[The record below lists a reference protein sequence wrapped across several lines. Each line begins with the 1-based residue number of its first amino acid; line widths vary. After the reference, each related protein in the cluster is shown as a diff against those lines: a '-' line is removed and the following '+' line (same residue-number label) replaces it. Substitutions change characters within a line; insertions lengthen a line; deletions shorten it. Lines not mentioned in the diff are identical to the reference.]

1 MKKLYFVFSL
11 MAVCVMA
18 AVVCP
23 QSLRSKLLTA
33 DNGVYG
39 RYIVLYNDDYEPQQ
53 AASSLAAVSVAN
65 DLAVSY
71 GASVDQIYLKTIR
84 GFSAV
89 MSPKQARAMSN
100 DPRIKLIEPDR
111 IVEVSSQQA
120 NAPWNLDRIDQR
132 ALPWD
137 SIYNYTGSGA
147 GVHVYILD
155 TGIRVSHLEFGG
167 RASIAYDAIG
177 DGQNGNDCNG
187 HGTHVAGIVGG
198 STWGVAKQATLHAVR
213 VIPCSGSGLLSGV
226 LAGVEWVTANHISP
240 AVANIS
246 ATAPGSSISL
256 ETAIN
261 NSIASGVVY
270 TIAAGN
276 GAGDACNFT
285 PARVPDAFTIGA
297 SDQGDYR
304 NSNGGPCVDLFA
316 PGIGIV
322 SAGIAS
328 DTATQVMSGSSM
340 ASPMAAGVAALY
352 LSSNTAAKPSDV
364 VHAIKSAATPNVLD
378 TFDSTSPNLLLYS
391 GVLSTPAARTVEIS
405 GRVMNLSG
413 RGLRLVE
420 ISLKDMTS
428 GQEMT
433 NRTNQLGRFQ
443 FANVPAGRSYTL
455 TASFRQRYSTADS
468 TITVNVADAP
478 ISNLIFTANTFL
490 N

>member
-1 MKKLYFVFSL
+1 

-23 QSLRSKLLTA
+23 QSSNSKLLKA
-33 DNGVYG
+33 ENSVYG
-39 RYIVLYNDDYEPQQ
+39 RYIVLFNAKYESQVTSSFA
-53 AASSLAAVSVAN
+53 AASRAN
-65 DLAVSY
+65 DLAAAY
-71 GASVDQIYLKTIR
+71 GASVDRTYSSALK

-89 MSPKQARAMSN
+89 MSAEQARRMSN
-100 DPRIKLIEPDR
+100 DSRIKLIEPDR
-111 IVEVSSQQA
+111 IVDVSSQQTG
-120 NAPWNLDRIDQR
+120 APWNLDRIDQR

-137 SIYNYTGSGA
+137 SIYNYAGAGA

-155 TGIRVSHLEFGG
+155 TGIRTTHQEFGG
-167 RASIAYDAIG
+167 RASVAYDVIG

-198 STWGVAKQATLHAVR
+198 STWGVAKQASLHAVR

-226 LAGVEWVTANHISP
+226 LAGVDWVTANHLSP

-246 ATAPGSSISL
+246 ATAQGSSLSL
-256 ETAIN
+256 EAAIN

-270 TIAAGN
+270 TIASGN

-285 PARVPDAFTIGA
+285 PARTPDALTVGA
-297 SDQGDYR
+297 SDQSDLR

-328 DTATQVMSGSSM
+328 DTATATMSGSSM
-340 ASPMAAGVAALY
+340 ASPMVAGVAALY
-352 LSSNTAAKPSDV
+352 LSANPTAGSSTAV
-364 VHAIKSAATPNVLD
+364 QAIKSAATPNVLN
-378 TFDSTSPNLLLYS
+378 TFDTTSPNLLLYS
-391 GVLSTPAARTVEIS
+391 GFLSVPASRSVDMS
-405 GRVMNLSG
+405 GRVLNLSG

-420 ISLKDMTS
+420 LTLKDSITGTEIS
-428 GQEMT
+428 T
-433 NRTNQLGRFQ
+433 RTNQLGRFQ
-443 FANVPAGRSYTL
+443 FSNVAVGRIYTL
-455 TASFRQRYSTADS
+455 IVGYRQRYSIGDITQ
-468 TITVNVADAP
+468 TINVDGP
-478 ISNLIFTANTFL
+478 LTDLTIIANTFL